1 MMRVTD
7 DDDGDDNDDDD
18 DNEDD
23 EDNDDD
29 ADEGMSIIMAVG
41 VSGPPR
47 GNSGK
52 RETGKS
58 DNGPGEAR
66 GDGETEVAKSNRLFY
81 G

>member
-1 MMRVTD
+1 MMLMLLAVLTMPRLLVLTMMLRLLAVT
-7 DDDGDDNDDDD
+7 
-18 DNEDD
+18 
-23 EDNDDD
+23 
-29 ADEGMSIIMAVG
+29 MMMAVG